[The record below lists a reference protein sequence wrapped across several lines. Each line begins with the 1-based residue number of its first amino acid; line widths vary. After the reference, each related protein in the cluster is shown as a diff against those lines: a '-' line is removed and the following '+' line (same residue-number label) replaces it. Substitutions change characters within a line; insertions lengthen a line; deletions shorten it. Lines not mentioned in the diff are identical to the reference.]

1 MHRYGQFVDWANGP
15 MAAFDLET
23 TGTDTESDRIVTAS
37 VVVVGRDVET
47 ESHEWLVDPGMEI
60 PAEASAV
67 HGVTTE
73 MARSEGVDAAGAIEE
88 ITTLLARFQAE
99 DVPIVAFNARF
110 DLTMLDREA
119 RRYGVEPLE
128 ARLGGPEGLLVI
140 DPLVL
145 DKQCNRYRSG
155 KRTLSILCEIYG
167 IRLEEAHRS
176 HADALAAARLAWKQA
191 RTEAELAELDL
202 PTLHESQ
209 IAWAAEQAAS
219 LEAYFREKGRDETVE
234 QAWPVVPVA
243 A

>member
-1 MHRYGQFVDWANGP
+1 

-37 VVVVGRDVET
+37 VILVGKDVET
-47 ESHEWLVDPGMEI
+47 ESHEWLVDPGIEI
-60 PAEASAV
+60 PAVATRV

-73 MARSEGVDAAGAIEE
+73 RARAEGGDPAVAVEE
-88 ITTLLARFQAE
+88 ITSLLARYQAE

-119 RRYGVEPLE
+119 RRYGIEPLE
-128 ARLGGPEGLLVI
+128 ERLGGVEGLLVV

-145 DKQCNRYRSG
+145 DKQCHRFRSG
-155 KRTLSILCEIYG
+155 KRTLVILCEAYG
-167 IRLEEAHRS
+167 IKLEEAHQS
-176 HADALAAARLAWKQA
+176 HADALAAARLAWKQVQA
-191 RTEAELAELDL
+191 ETELAEYDL

-209 IAWAAEQAAS
+209 VVWAAEQAAS

-234 QAWPVVPVA
+234 QAWPVVPIA